1 MIKKIEEIKKL
12 GIFDNYKW
20 KCSKEFN
27 RYNICFGFNGS
38 GKSTLSNFFNL
49 IATKENFTTEQKD
62 NLFNDLKTTESDSKV
77 KFSND
82 LTYPPKNNQNN
93 KNIYV
98 FNSNFIANHVYDGTV
113 GKMSKFNV
121 KETVLED
128 PFIKKLNTD
137 IEAKITEKTNKGAE
151 KKQITDTFG
160 EIKRKYNAIYR
171 EHFPNKLLNVG
182 NNIPKVTD
190 LPEKSPNEIKEKI
203 KQKIAEYKLSKKQ
216 AELENDITKISE
228 LTFEKINID
237 LENIP
242 NLLVQSVKENATN
255 SLKERIELFQTEV
268 EEEKSDKIEPWFEL
282 GEELLKISKDKNKN
296 LCPVCKTDLTNS
308 IDSLLAEFA
317 DYFDKTY
324 QDFIDQL
331 KTIKEN
337 IDRAI
342 EYQKT
347 NESNTSTLKSYG
359 EKYDKFIEIKFPE
372 LEQAEIKTY
381 LSDLQK
387 HIVSKQG
394 NSSKKI
400 QIDIEPIKK
409 LIETYNNNIEKL
421 ISFKNNTLTSLGSQK
436 IDPTKIDR
444 EIRKLYT
451 DLIYLDLNGTDE
463 EKRIERFHNLNT
475 EISTLTTEISD
486 LTDKK
491 VQRLKELKLE
501 ARKVGEYLEKLGI
514 THFTIDLREDEEENN
529 ILIKYRGIDETK
541 ERLQNTLS
549 AGEKTALA
557 FAYFLSKV
565 STEVTDKGQT
575 IIVIDDPI
583 SSLDDNRLY
592 RTAYL
597 IYEEFKDF
605 KQLFVFSHNML
616 FLKYINPLFKKEKS
630 TFLITKGS
638 IEDLPPS
645 LQNFQSPYFYMLE
658 GIMSFISN
666 EDPNYEEARKF
677 LPNYIRRVLETFF
690 SFKYAKLSGTRK
702 QNQSP
707 GLDDF
712 INDIINFESLPD
724 KIVGNIS
731 KTNVKSKLSNI
742 NKICDAYSHGNM
754 QQLDECNFIPDETLK
769 EIATETLDIIEFFD
783 SMHKENIDELINPT
797 VVKENNGVKY

>member
-1 MIKKIEEIKKL
+1 MIKKIEKINKL
-12 GIFDNYKW
+12 GIFENYQW

-49 IATKENFTTEQKD
+49 IASNTNFSREQKEE
-62 NLFNDLKTTESDSKV
+62 LYKDLKTAENGSEV
-77 KFSND
+77 KFND
-82 LTYPPKNNQNN
+82 SLAYPPKNNQNN

-121 KETVLED
+121 KETVIDD
-128 PFIKKLNTD
+128 PTIKKINTD
-137 IEAKITEKTNKGAE
+137 IEAKTTEKNNKETEKTE
-151 KKQITDTFG
+151 ITIKFD
-160 EIKRKYNAIYR
+160 EIKRTYNAIYR
-171 EHFPNKLLNVG
+171 EHFPNRQLRLG
-182 NNIPKVTD
+182 
-190 LPEKSPNEIKEKI
+190 NEIPDVNSLSKKTKSEIEQAITK
-203 KQKIAEYKLSKKQ
+203 KKAEYELSEKQ
-216 AELENDITKISE
+216 AELEKDITKISE
-228 LTFEKINID
+228 LIFEKINID
-237 LENIP
+237 PKNISD
-242 NLLVQSVKENATN
+242 LLGQSVKESIAN
-255 SLKERIELFQTEV
+255 SLKERIELFQTEIK
-268 EEEKSDKIEPWFEL
+268 EEKSDKIEPWFEL

-296 LCPVCKTDLTNS
+296 FCPVCKTDLTNS

-331 KTIKEN
+331 KTFKEN
-337 IDRAI
+337 IDSAI

-347 NESNTSTLKSYG
+347 NESNTISLKNYG
-359 EKYDKFIEIKFPE
+359 EKYDQFIEIKFPE
-372 LEQAEIKTY
+372 LEQAEIEIY
-381 LSDLQK
+381 LKDLQNC
-387 HIVSKQG
+387 IISKQG

-400 QIDIEPIKK
+400 QIDVEPIKK

-421 ISFKNNTLTSLGSQK
+421 ISFKNNTLTSLRSQK
-436 IDPTKIDR
+436 IDPTTIDR

-451 DLIYLDLNGTDE
+451 DLIYIELNGTNE

-475 EISTLTTEISD
+475 EISTLTTEISN

-529 ILIKYRGIDETK
+529 ILIKYKGIDETK
-541 ERLQNTLS
+541 ERLRNTLS

-565 STEVTDKGQT
+565 ATEVTDKGQT

-592 RTAYL
+592 RTAYM
-597 IYEEFKDF
+597 IYEEFKDY
-605 KQLFVFSHNML
+605 KQLFVLSHNML
-616 FLKYINPLFKKEKS
+616 FLKYINPFFKKDKA

-658 GIMSFISN
+658 GIINFLSDG
-666 EDPNYEEARKF
+666 DPNYEEARKF

-690 SFKYAKLSGTRK
+690 SFKYAQLSRK
-702 QNQSP
+702 KNKNQSP

-712 INDIINFESLPD
+712 INDFIDFENLPENV
-724 KIVGNIS
+724 VGNVS
-731 KTNVKSKLSNI
+731 KANVKSKLSNI

-754 QQLDECNFIPDETLK
+754 QQLDECNFISDETLK
-769 EIATETLDIIEFFD
+769 EIAADTLDIIGFFD
-783 SMHKENIDELINPT
+783 SMHKININELVNPT
-797 VVKENNGVKY
+797 VEEATE